1 MLVTESTLVGF
12 TILNGTYSMQLA
24 LLAGSLYNL
33 WKYPIIR
40 NTPMQLTPS
49 EQQLF
54 YHSRYYY
61 IPIAHLLLFASNL
74 IQQYK
79 PAKRKKVN
87 QIFSFA
93 STILMVL
100 QNLLISRLMGYF
112 PVGYEITDNEVLTAV
127 YVWLQIEWVTFVA
140 IIVSNVCFLL
150 LRSCF
155 HHKIR
160 VEDVPERMQLPG
172 IDTIVAIQS
181 IANQFNSQYVPA
193 IISFVIFYRTGQLRS
208 FQ

>member
-1 MLVTESTLVGF
+1 
-12 TILNGTYSMQLA
+12 
-24 LLAGSLYNL
+24 
-33 WKYPIIR
+33 
-40 NTPMQLTPS
+40 
-49 EQQLF
+49 
-54 YHSRYYY
+54 
-61 IPIAHLLLFASNL
+61 
-74 IQQYK
+74 
-79 PAKRKKVN
+79 
-87 QIFSFA
+87 
-93 STILMVL
+93 MVL

-112 PVGYEITDNEVLTAV
+112 PVGYELTENEVLTAV
-127 YVWLQIEWVTFVA
+127 YVWLQIEWVAFVA

>member
-33 WKYPIIR
+33 LKYPSIQ

-74 IQQYK
+74 IQ
-79 PAKRKKVN
+79 
-87 QIFSFA
+87 
-93 STILMVL
+93 
-100 QNLLISRLMGYF
+100 
-112 PVGYEITDNEVLTAV
+112 
-127 YVWLQIEWVTFVA
+127 
-140 IIVSNVCFLL
+140 
-150 LRSCF
+150 
-155 HHKIR
+155 
-160 VEDVPERMQLPG
+160 
-172 IDTIVAIQS
+172 
-181 IANQFNSQYVPA
+181 
-193 IISFVIFYRTGQLRS
+193 
-208 FQ
+208 